1 MKMKTF
7 LIGLFCCMST
17 LIDFVFIIIKYK
29 NMRFLLVALMLFSTT
44 FLLAQNIDVKGKI
57 VDTNQQILEGASI
70 AVYKQDTVLV
80 SGTISNAKGM
90 FELKD
95 MPSDHYKITVSYVGY
110 VTENIQLSGLKEDI
124 DLGVI
129 SLVSDTELEEIVVT
143 GSSKRYEVNRQI
155 LIPTKAVSDI
165 SNNAWTLIK
174 NMQLSRIRINPI
186 TNEITTDNG
195 GAVLLQIN
203 GAPAERAEIMNLK
216 AKDIIRIEYL
226 DQPGVRYQAA
236 TVINYIVKQREQGG
250 YLMASAN
257 QNIDKY
263 GIGQYTL
270 AGNYNW
276 SKSQLGVVL
285 DYNRSYVQ
293 WTRENEYTYA
303 LPEGDV
309 KRVETGIPTLYND
322 QAVKASVKYTLS
334 EPDKYLFS
342 ATFRNHFNT
351 VPNQFSDRQGYATTS
366 NSKQETFFQDF
377 STWKEN
383 TPSLDLY
390 YQRNLKN
397 KQLLIFNVVGTL
409 IDSKSTHDYNELID
423 DNPSYTI
430 HSAIDGTKRSIIAE
444 AVYEKDFEDM
454 GMFNAGVRYNQ
465 SRTEND
471 YSGDV
476 ISNVNLNYAES
487 YLFADY
493 TYRKS
498 GFSLN
503 TGISGKYTY
512 YKQGDKDYKRFNPQ
526 PRLLA
531 QYRFKNNMSLRYRFN
546 MDVSSP
552 SLSDL
557 NDVDQ
562 EIDKWQIK
570 RGNPFLQNSTEYSQS
585 LMYSYN
591 NKYFD
596 VELIGAYTYADN
608 PIYETVFVEN
618 NRIVN
623 TIENQKDWQR
633 IQVQSTFNIHP
644 IGQYISLQLRPR
656 FSRYMMHG
664 NNYTHT
670 YNNWALY
677 ATLVAS
683 YGRWFLNAQ
692 VETRHNTLEGET
704 ITYGQNF
711 HMIGAGY
718 NADKWNLSAGLF
730 LPFSKDYSQATRN
743 LSKAA
748 TSYSNVHSNDFQA
761 LVYVAA
767 SINLDFGKR
776 KNAQRQ
782 RINNQDTGSGVLQSG
797 KASM

>member
-1 MKMKTF
+1 MKKQVATIASM
-7 LIGLFCCMST
+7 LFCAAS
-17 LIDFVFIIIKYK
+17 L
-29 NMRFLLVALMLFSTT
+29 S
-44 FLLAQNIDVKGKI
+44 AQNIDIKGK
-57 VDTNQQILEGASI
+57 VLDTNQQVLEGASI
-70 AVYKQDTVLV
+70 AVYKQDSVLV
-80 SGTISNAKGM
+80 NGTISDAQGL

-95 MPSDHYKITVSYVGY
+95 IPADNYKIVVSYVGY
-110 VTENIQLSGLKEDI
+110 AAENIQLPEVKKDI
-124 DLGVI
+124 DLGTI
-129 SLVSDTELEEIVVT
+129 ALVSDTELKEVVVT

-155 LIPTKAVSDI
+155 LIPTKSVTDI

-174 NMQLSRIRINPI
+174 NMQLSRIEINPV

-195 GAVLLQIN
+195 ESVLLQIN

-216 AKDIIRIEYL
+216 AKDIIRVEYL
-226 DQPGVRYQAA
+226 DQPGVRYQAGA
-236 TVINYIVKQREQGG
+236 VINYIVKQREQGG

-276 SKSQLGVVL
+276 AKSQLGVVL
-285 DYNRSYVQ
+285 DYNRSYVE

-303 LPEGDV
+303 LPDETV
-309 KRVETGIPTLYND
+309 KRVERGIPTLYND
-322 QAVKASVKYTLS
+322 QTLNASVKYTLS

-342 ATFRNHFNT
+342 ATLRNRFNT

-366 NSKQETFFQDF
+366 NNPGQETFFQDF

-383 TPSLDLY
+383 VPSLDLY
-390 YQRNLKN
+390 YQHNLKN
-397 KQLLIFNVVGTL
+397 NQLLIFNVVGTL
-409 IDSKSTHDYNELID
+409 IDSKSTHDYKESLNDTPL
-423 DNPSYTI
+423 STI
-430 HSAIDGTKRSIIAE
+430 NSVIDGTKRSIIAE
-444 AVYEKDFEDM
+444 AVYEKDLEEK
-454 GMFNAGVRYNQ
+454 GTLSAGVRHNQ

-493 TYRKS
+493 TYRKG

-503 TGISGKYTY
+503 GGISGKYTY
-512 YKQGDKDYKRFNPQ
+512 YKQGDQDYKRFNPQ
-526 PRLLA
+526 PRVLA
-531 QYRFKNNMSLRYRFN
+531 QYTFKNNMSLRYRFN
-546 MDVSSP
+546 MEVSSP

-562 EIDKWQIK
+562 EMDEWQIK
-570 RGNPFLQNSTEYSQS
+570 RGNPFLKNSTGYSQS

-591 NKYFD
+591 TKWFG

-608 PIYETVFVEN
+608 PIYETLYVEN

-623 TIENQKDWQR
+623 TIENQKDWKR

-644 IGQYISLQLRPR
+644 FGQYISLQVRPR

-664 NNYTHT
+664 NGYTHT
-670 YNNWALY
+670 YNNWAVY

-683 YGRWFLNAQ
+683 YKRWFLNAQ
-692 VETRHNTLEGET
+692 METRHNTLAGET

-711 HMIGAGY
+711 HMVGVGY
-718 NADKWNLSAGLF
+718 NADKWNVSAGLF

-743 LSKAA
+743 LSKVAA
-748 TSYSNVHSNDFQA
+748 SYSNVHTKDFQA

-776 KNAQRQ
+776 KSAQRQ
-782 RINNQDTGSGVLQSG
+782 RINNQDSGSGVLQSG
-797 KASM
+797 KISM

>member
-1 MKMKTF
+1 MKLL
-7 LIGLFCCMST
+7 LITS
-17 LIDFVFIIIKYK
+17 
-29 NMRFLLVALMLFSTT
+29 MLFGATS
-44 FLLAQNIDVKGKI
+44 LLAQNIDIKGKI
-57 VDTNQQILEGASI
+57 ADTNQHILEGASI

-80 SGTISNAKGM
+80 TGTTSNAKGM
-90 FELKD
+90 FELKK
-95 MPSDHYKITVSYVGY
+95 MPSDHYKIVVSYVGY
-110 VTENIQLSGLKEDI
+110 ATENILLSELKEDI

-129 SLVSDTELEEIVVT
+129 SLVSDTELGEIVVT
-143 GSSKRYEVNRQI
+143 ASSKRYEVNRQI
-155 LIPTKAVSDI
+155 LIPTKAVTDI

-195 GAVLLQIN
+195 GMVLLQIN

-216 AKDIIRIEYL
+216 SKDIIRIEYL

-250 YLMASAN
+250 YLMANAN
-257 QNIDKY
+257 QNIGKY
-263 GIGQYTL
+263 GNGQYTL

-276 SKSQLGVVL
+276 AKSQLGVVL

-309 KRVETGIPTLYND
+309 KRVETGVPTLYND
-322 QAVKASVKYTLS
+322 QALKASVKYTLS

-342 ATFRNHFNT
+342 ATFRNCFNT

-366 NSKQETFFQDF
+366 NSKQETFFRDL

-383 TPSLDLY
+383 APSLDLY

-397 KQLLIFNVVGTL
+397 RQLLIFNVVGTM
-409 IDSKSTHDYNELID
+409 IDSKSTHEYNESVD
-423 DNPSYTI
+423 GKPFSTI
-430 HSAIDGTKRSIIAE
+430 HSAIDGTKHSIIAE
-444 AVYEKDFEDM
+444 AVYEKNF
-454 GMFNAGVRYNQ
+454 GNKGVLNAGVRHNQ

-471 YSGDV
+471 YSGNV
-476 ISNVNLNYAES
+476 ISNVNLDYAES

-493 TYRKS
+493 NFRKS

-503 TGISGKYTY
+503 AGVSGKYTY
-512 YKQGDKDYKRFNPQ
+512 YKQGEKDYKRFNPQ

-546 MDVSSP
+546 MEVTSP

-557 NDVDQ
+557 NDVEQEMDQ
-562 EIDKWQIK
+562 WQIK
-570 RGNPFLQNSTEYSQS
+570 RGNPFLSNSKGYSQS

-596 VELIGAYTYADN
+596 IELIGAYTYADN
-608 PIYETVFVEN
+608 PIYETIVVEN

-633 IQVQSTFNIHP
+633 LQVQSTFNIHP
-644 IGQYISLQLRPR
+644 FGQYLSLQLQPR

-692 VETRHNTLEGET
+692 METRHNTLVGET

-718 NADKWNLSAGLF
+718 NADKWNVSAGLF

-748 TSYSNVHSNDFQA
+748 ASYSNVHSNDFQA

-797 KASM
+797 KVSM

>member
-1 MKMKTF
+1 MKLL
-7 LIGLFCCMST
+7 LITS
-17 LIDFVFIIIKYK
+17 
-29 NMRFLLVALMLFSTT
+29 MLFGATS
-44 FLLAQNIDVKGKI
+44 LLAQNIDIKGKI
-57 VDTNQQILEGASI
+57 TDTNQQILEGASI

-80 SGTISNAKGM
+80 TGTISNAKGM
-90 FELKD
+90 FELKK
-95 MPSDHYKITVSYVGY
+95 MPSDHYKIVVSYVGY
-110 VTENIQLSGLKEDI
+110 ATENILLSELKEDI

-129 SLVSDTELEEIVVT
+129 SLVSDTELGEIVVT
-143 GSSKRYEVNRQI
+143 ASSKRYEVNRQI
-155 LIPTKAVSDI
+155 LTPTKAVTDI

-195 GAVLLQIN
+195 GMVLLQIN

-216 AKDIIRIEYL
+216 SKDIIRIEYL

-250 YLMASAN
+250 YLMANAN
-257 QNIDKY
+257 QNIGKY
-263 GIGQYTL
+263 GNGQYTL

-276 SKSQLGVVL
+276 AKSQLGVVL

-309 KRVETGIPTLYND
+309 KRVETGVPTLYND
-322 QAVKASVKYTLS
+322 QALKASVKYTLS

-342 ATFRNHFNT
+342 ATFRNCFNT

-366 NSKQETFFQDF
+366 NSEQETFFRDL

-383 TPSLDLY
+383 APSLDLY

-397 KQLLIFNVVGTL
+397 RQLLIFNVVGTM
-409 IDSKSTHDYNELID
+409 IDSKSTHEYNESVD
-423 DNPSYTI
+423 GKPFSTI
-430 HSAIDGTKRSIIAE
+430 HSAIDGTKHSIIAE
-444 AVYEKDFEDM
+444 AVYEKNF
-454 GMFNAGVRYNQ
+454 GNKGVLNAGVRHNQ

-471 YSGDV
+471 YSGNV
-476 ISNVNLNYAES
+476 ISNVNLDYAES

-493 TYRKS
+493 NFRKS

-503 TGISGKYTY
+503 AGVSGKYTY
-512 YKQGDKDYKRFNPQ
+512 YKQGEKDYKRFNPQ

-546 MDVSSP
+546 MEVTSP

-557 NDVDQ
+557 NDVEQEMDQ
-562 EIDKWQIK
+562 WQIK
-570 RGNPFLQNSTEYSQS
+570 RGNPFLSNSKGYSQS

-596 VELIGAYTYADN
+596 IELIGAYTYADN
-608 PIYETVFVEN
+608 PIYETIVVEN

-633 IQVQSTFNIHP
+633 LQVQSTFNIHP
-644 IGQYISLQLRPR
+644 FGQYLSLQLQPR

-692 VETRHNTLEGET
+692 METRHNTLVGET

-718 NADKWNLSAGLF
+718 NADKWNVSAGLF

-748 TSYSNVHSNDFQA
+748 ASYSNVHSNDFQD

-797 KASM
+797 KVSM

>member
-1 MKMKTF
+1 MK
-7 LIGLFCCMST
+7 
-17 LIDFVFIIIKYK
+17 FI
-29 NMRFLLVALMLFSTT
+29 LVLSMLFSAVSI
-44 FLLAQNIDVKGKI
+44 FAQNINIKGKI
-57 VDTNQQILEGASI
+57 ADTSQQVLEYASI
-70 AVYKQDTVLV
+70 AVFKQDSVQVT
-80 SGTISNAKGM
+80 GTLSDANGM

-95 MPSDHYKITVSYVGY
+95 MPTDRYKIVVSYVGY
-110 VTENIQLSGLKEDI
+110 ATEKIQLPESKEDI

-129 SLVSDTELEEIVVT
+129 SLVSNTELGEIEVT
-143 GSSKRYEVNRQI
+143 ASTKRYEVNRQI
-155 LIPTKAVSDI
+155 LLPTKEVMDI
-165 SNNAWTLIK
+165 SNNAWSLIK
-174 NMQLSRIRINPI
+174 NMQLSRIQINPI

-195 GAVLLQIN
+195 GTVLFQIN
-203 GAPAERAEIMNLK
+203 GASAERAEIMNLK

-236 TVINYIVKQREQGG
+236 SVINYIVKQREQGG
-250 YLMASAN
+250 NLMANVN
-257 QNIDKY
+257 QNINKY

-276 SKSQLGVVL
+276 AKSQLGVVV

-309 KRVETGIPTLYND
+309 KRVETGVPTLYND
-322 QAVKASVKYTLS
+322 QSVKASVKYTLS
-334 EPDKYLFS
+334 EPEKYLFS
-342 ATFRNHFNT
+342 ATFRNRFNT

-366 NSKQETFFQDF
+366 NSEQKTFFQDL

-390 YQRNLKN
+390 YQRNLKHR
-397 KQLLIFNVVGTL
+397 QLLIFNVVGTM
-409 IDSKSTHDYNELID
+409 IDSKSTHNYNESVDGTPI
-423 DNPSYTI
+423 STI
-430 HSAIDGTKRSIIAE
+430 HSAIDGTKLSIIAE
-444 AVYEKDFEDM
+444 AVYEKDFGEK
-454 GMFNAGVRYNQ
+454 GVLNAGVRHNQ

-471 YSGDV
+471 YSGNV
-476 ISNVNLNYAES
+476 ISNVNLDYAES

-503 TGISGKYTY
+503 AGVSGKYTY
-512 YKQGDKDYKRFNPQ
+512 YKQGEQDYKRFNPQ

-546 MDVSSP
+546 MEVSSP

-557 NDVDQ
+557 NDVEQEMDQ
-562 EIDKWQIK
+562 WQIK
-570 RGNPFLQNSTEYSQS
+570 RGNPFLRNSNGYSQS

-608 PIYETVFVEN
+608 PVYETIFVEN

-633 IQVQSTFNIHP
+633 IQVQSTINIHP
-644 IGQYISLQLRPR
+644 FGQYISLQLRPR
-656 FSRYMMHG
+656 FSRYIMHG

-683 YGRWFLNAQ
+683 YHRWFLNAQ
-692 VETRHNTLEGET
+692 VETRHNSLAGET

-711 HMIGAGY
+711 HMISAGY
-718 NADKWNLSAGLF
+718 NADKWNVTAGLF
-730 LPFSKDYSQATRN
+730 LPFSKDYSQALRN

-748 TSYSNVHSNDFQA
+748 ASYSNVYSHNFQA
-761 LVYVAA
+761 LVFVAA

-776 KNAQRQ
+776 KNSHRQ
-782 RINNQDTGSGVLQSG
+782 RVNNQDAGSGVLQSG
-797 KASM
+797 KISM

>member
-1 MKMKTF
+1 MKLL
-7 LIGLFCCMST
+7 LITS
-17 LIDFVFIIIKYK
+17 
-29 NMRFLLVALMLFSTT
+29 MLFGATS
-44 FLLAQNIDVKGKI
+44 LLAQNIDIKGKI
-57 VDTNQQILEGASI
+57 TDTNQQILEGASI

-80 SGTISNAKGM
+80 TGTTSNAKGM
-90 FELKD
+90 FELKK
-95 MPSDHYKITVSYVGY
+95 MPSDHYKIVVSYVGY
-110 VTENIQLSGLKEDI
+110 ATENILLSELKEDI

-129 SLVSDTELEEIVVT
+129 SLVSDTELGEIVVT
-143 GSSKRYEVNRQI
+143 ASSKRYEVNRQI
-155 LIPTKAVSDI
+155 LIPTKAVTDI

-195 GAVLLQIN
+195 GMVLLQIN

-216 AKDIIRIEYL
+216 SKDIIRIEYL

-250 YLMASAN
+250 YLMANAN
-257 QNIDKY
+257 QNIGKY
-263 GIGQYTL
+263 GNGQYTL

-276 SKSQLGVVL
+276 AKSQLGVVL

-309 KRVETGIPTLYND
+309 KRVETGVPTLYND
-322 QAVKASVKYTLS
+322 QALKASVKYTLS

-342 ATFRNHFNT
+342 ATFRNCFNT

-366 NSKQETFFQDF
+366 NSEQETFFRDL

-383 TPSLDLY
+383 APSLDLY

-397 KQLLIFNVVGTL
+397 RQLLIFNVVGTM
-409 IDSKSTHDYNELID
+409 IDSKSTHEYNESVD
-423 DNPSYTI
+423 GKPFSTI
-430 HSAIDGTKRSIIAE
+430 HSAIDGTKHSIIAE
-444 AVYEKDFEDM
+444 AVYEKNF
-454 GMFNAGVRYNQ
+454 GNKGVLNAGVRHNQ

-471 YSGDV
+471 YSGNV
-476 ISNVNLNYAES
+476 ISNVNLDYAES

-493 TYRKS
+493 NFRKS

-503 TGISGKYTY
+503 AGVSGKYTY
-512 YKQGDKDYKRFNPQ
+512 YKQGEKDYKRFNPQ

-546 MDVSSP
+546 MEVTSP

-557 NDVDQ
+557 NDVEQEMDQ
-562 EIDKWQIK
+562 WQIK
-570 RGNPFLQNSTEYSQS
+570 RGNPFLSNSKGYSQS

-596 VELIGAYTYADN
+596 IELIGAYTYADN
-608 PIYETVFVEN
+608 PIYETIVVEN

-633 IQVQSTFNIHP
+633 LQVQSTFNIHP
-644 IGQYISLQLRPR
+644 FGQYLSLQLQPR

-692 VETRHNTLEGET
+692 METRHNTLVGET

-718 NADKWNLSAGLF
+718 NADKWNVSAGLF

-748 TSYSNVHSNDFQA
+748 ASYSNVHSNDFQA

-782 RINNQDTGSGVLQSG
+782 RINNQDTESGVLQSG
-797 KASM
+797 KVSM

>member
-1 MKMKTF
+1 MK
-7 LIGLFCCMST
+7 
-17 LIDFVFIIIKYK
+17 Y
-29 NMRFLLVALMLFSTT
+29 LLVLSMIICTT
-44 FLLAQNIDVKGKI
+44 SLLAQNIDIKGKI
-57 VDTNQQILEGASI
+57 TDTNQQILEGATI

-80 SGTISNAKGM
+80 NGTISHADGL
-90 FELKD
+90 FELKGL
-95 MPSDHYKITVSYVGY
+95 PSDPYKIVISYVGY
-110 VTENIQLSGLKEDI
+110 ATENIQLSASKKDI

-129 SLVSDTELEEIVVT
+129 SLVSDTELGEIVVT
-143 GSSKRYEVNRQI
+143 GSSKRYEVNRQV
-155 LIPTKAVSDI
+155 LIPTQSVMDI
-165 SNNAWTLIK
+165 SNNAWSLIK
-174 NMQLSRIRINPI
+174 NMQLSRIQINPI
-186 TNEITTDNG
+186 TNEMTTDNG
-195 GAVLLQIN
+195 GTVLLQIN
-203 GAPAERAEIMNLK
+203 GASAERAEILNLK
-216 AKDIIRIEYL
+216 AKDIVRIEYL

-236 TVINYIVKQREQGG
+236 AVINYIVKQREQGG
-250 YLMASAN
+250 SLVANAN
-257 QNIDKY
+257 QNIGKY

-276 SKSQLGVVL
+276 VKSQLGVVL

-309 KRVETGIPTLYND
+309 KRKETGIPTLYND
-322 QAVKASVKYTLS
+322 QSVNASVKYTLS

-342 ATFRNHFNT
+342 ATFRNRFNT
-351 VPNQFSDRQGYATTS
+351 VPNQFSDRQGYATTF
-366 NSKQETFFQDF
+366 NSEQETFFQDL

-383 TPSLDLY
+383 APSLDLY
-390 YQRNLKN
+390 YQRKLKHS
-397 KQLLIFNVVGTL
+397 QLLIFNVVGTM
-409 IDSKSTHDYNELID
+409 IDSQNTHDYSESID
-423 DNPSYTI
+423 GTPFSTI
-430 HSAIDGTKRSIIAE
+430 YSEIDGTKRSLIAE
-444 AVYEKDFEDM
+444 AVYEKDFGEQ
-454 GMFNAGVRYNQ
+454 GLLNTGIRHTQ

-471 YSGDV
+471 YSGNV
-476 ISNVNLNYAES
+476 TSNVNLDYAES

-498 GFSLN
+498 GFSVN
-503 TGISGKYTY
+503 AGISGKYTY
-512 YKQGDKDYKRFNPQ
+512 YKQGEQNYKRFHPQ

-531 QYRFKNNMSLRYRFN
+531 QYRLKNSMSLRYRFN
-546 MDVSSP
+546 MEVSSP

-557 NDVDQ
+557 NDVEQEMDQ
-562 EIDKWQIK
+562 WQIK
-570 RGNPFLQNSTEYSQS
+570 RGNPFLQNSKGYSQS

-596 VELIGAYTYADN
+596 VELIGAYTYVDN
-608 PIYETVFVEN
+608 PIYETVLVEN
-618 NRIVN
+618 NRIVH

-633 IQVQSTFNIHP
+633 IQVQSTLNLHP
-644 IGQYISLQLRPR
+644 FGPYISMQLRPR
-656 FSRYMMHG
+656 FSRYIMHG
-664 NNYTHT
+664 NQYTHT

-677 ATLVAS
+677 ASLVAS

-692 VETRHNTLEGET
+692 METRHNELAGET

-718 NADKWNLSAGLF
+718 NADKWNVSAGLF
-730 LPFSKDYSQATRN
+730 LPFTKDYSQATCN
-743 LSKAA
+743 LSQAA
-748 TSYSNVHSNDFQA
+748 ASYSNVYSHDFQA

-797 KASM
+797 KVSM

>member
-1 MKMKTF
+1 
-7 LIGLFCCMST
+7 
-17 LIDFVFIIIKYK
+17 
-29 NMRFLLVALMLFSTT
+29 MRFLLVALMLFSTT

-155 LIPTKAVSDI
+155 LIPTKTVSDI

-390 YQRNLKN
+390 YQRNLK
-397 KQLLIFNVVGTL
+397 
-409 IDSKSTHDYNELID
+409 
-423 DNPSYTI
+423 
-430 HSAIDGTKRSIIAE
+430 
-444 AVYEKDFEDM
+444 
-454 GMFNAGVRYNQ
+454 
-465 SRTEND
+465 
-471 YSGDV
+471 
-476 ISNVNLNYAES
+476 
-487 YLFADY
+487 
-493 TYRKS
+493 
-498 GFSLN
+498 
-503 TGISGKYTY
+503 
-512 YKQGDKDYKRFNPQ
+512 
-526 PRLLA
+526 
-531 QYRFKNNMSLRYRFN
+531 
-546 MDVSSP
+546 
-552 SLSDL
+552 
-557 NDVDQ
+557 
-562 EIDKWQIK
+562 
-570 RGNPFLQNSTEYSQS
+570 
-585 LMYSYN
+585 
-591 NKYFD
+591 
-596 VELIGAYTYADN
+596 
-608 PIYETVFVEN
+608 
-618 NRIVN
+618 
-623 TIENQKDWQR
+623 
-633 IQVQSTFNIHP
+633 
-644 IGQYISLQLRPR
+644 
-656 FSRYMMHG
+656 
-664 NNYTHT
+664 
-670 YNNWALY
+670 
-677 ATLVAS
+677 
-683 YGRWFLNAQ
+683 
-692 VETRHNTLEGET
+692 
-704 ITYGQNF
+704 
-711 HMIGAGY
+711 
-718 NADKWNLSAGLF
+718 
-730 LPFSKDYSQATRN
+730 
-743 LSKAA
+743 
-748 TSYSNVHSNDFQA
+748 
-761 LVYVAA
+761 
-767 SINLDFGKR
+767 
-776 KNAQRQ
+776 
-782 RINNQDTGSGVLQSG
+782 
-797 KASM
+797 

>member
-1 MKMKTF
+1 MKLL
-7 LIGLFCCMST
+7 LITS
-17 LIDFVFIIIKYK
+17 
-29 NMRFLLVALMLFSTT
+29 MLFGATS
-44 FLLAQNIDVKGKI
+44 LLAQNIDIKGKI
-57 VDTNQQILEGASI
+57 TDTNQQILEGASI

-80 SGTISNAKGM
+80 TGTISNAKGM
-90 FELKD
+90 FELKK
-95 MPSDHYKITVSYVGY
+95 MPSDHYKIVVSYVGY
-110 VTENIQLSGLKEDI
+110 ATENILLSELKEDI

-129 SLVSDTELEEIVVT
+129 SLVSDTELGEIVVT
-143 GSSKRYEVNRQI
+143 ASSKRYEVNRQI
-155 LIPTKAVSDI
+155 LIPTKAVTDI

-195 GAVLLQIN
+195 GMVLLQIN

-216 AKDIIRIEYL
+216 SKDIIRIEYL

-250 YLMASAN
+250 YLMANAN
-257 QNIDKY
+257 QNIGKY
-263 GIGQYTL
+263 GNGQYTL

-276 SKSQLGVVL
+276 AKSQLGVVL

-309 KRVETGIPTLYND
+309 KRVETGVPTLYND
-322 QAVKASVKYTLS
+322 QALKASVKYTLS

-342 ATFRNHFNT
+342 ATFRNCFNT

-366 NSKQETFFQDF
+366 NSEQETFFRDL

-383 TPSLDLY
+383 APSLDLY
-390 YQRNLKN
+390 YQHNLKN
-397 KQLLIFNVVGTL
+397 RQLLIFNVVGTM
-409 IDSKSTHDYNELID
+409 IDSKSTHEYNESVD
-423 DNPSYTI
+423 GKPFSTI
-430 HSAIDGTKRSIIAE
+430 HSAIDGTKHSIIAE
-444 AVYEKDFEDM
+444 AVYEKNF
-454 GMFNAGVRYNQ
+454 GNKGVLNAGVRHNQ

-471 YSGDV
+471 YSGNV
-476 ISNVNLNYAES
+476 ISNVNLDYAES

-493 TYRKS
+493 NFRKS

-503 TGISGKYTY
+503 AGVSGKYTY
-512 YKQGDKDYKRFNPQ
+512 YKQGEKDYKRFNPQ

-531 QYRFKNNMSLRYRFN
+531 QYRFKNNMLLRYRFN
-546 MDVSSP
+546 MEVTSP

-557 NDVDQ
+557 NDVEQEMDQ
-562 EIDKWQIK
+562 WQIK
-570 RGNPFLQNSTEYSQS
+570 RGNPFLSNSKGYSQS

-596 VELIGAYTYADN
+596 IELIGAYTYADN
-608 PIYETVFVEN
+608 PIYETIVVEN

-633 IQVQSTFNIHP
+633 LQVQSTFNIHP
-644 IGQYISLQLRPR
+644 FGQYLSLQLQPR

-692 VETRHNTLEGET
+692 METRHNTLVGET

-718 NADKWNLSAGLF
+718 NADKWNVSAGLF

-748 TSYSNVHSNDFQA
+748 ASYSNVHSNDFQA

-797 KASM
+797 KVSM